1 MTAILDLR
9 TALTTALNGLLGTY
23 TLANTTTTPAVDVR
37 AIGEGRETGTSV
49 TGLELVIQR
58 DPAIVPIRAQ
68 EVESVFMEWTA
79 FIVEWANPATTA
91 ADAARIVV
99 AAIPGCSAEVV
110 AVPEN
115 TGPRHQM
122 RLVIRQASAATATD
136 LVPGVAE
143 VTYLT
148 TLDGNYITTLDG
160 KRLVINA

>member
-1 MTAILDLR
+1 MSAILDLR

-91 ADAARIVV
+91 ADAARIIV
-99 AAIPGCSAEVV
+99 ATIPGCSAEVV

-136 LVPGVAE
+136 LTLV
-143 VTYLT
+143 VTIARL
-148 TLDGNYITTLDG
+148 LREDGGFLLREDG
-160 KRLVINA
+160 GKLLLE